1 MTEVLEELVQDVTN
15 RAGRLEGPAEAAA
28 VLESIGVNDDRAQRM
43 GRDSV
48 FGLADEVAGY
58 QREVPAAVEQRA
70 SVETALREK
79 RARPHSRRALGP
91 PRTRTLV
98 RGLAFAVP
106 LVSPLGAAL
115 LLTGPLWTGPGT
127 DIPRAT
133 AIGVAIVASFVATA
147 GFAQVTARRV
157 QGDLGHRAP
166 LLAMRSGLLLAAVG
180 VVGAVLAGLALWGLL
195 EWKPFVAPD
204 QVGTTLQSFALL
216 AALWLCAPLLSGQ
229 GREGW
234 FAVAVAAGVAAGILV
249 HGPGHASLVAA
260 HRSGILVAV
269 WVSITAAV
277 ALLFRDEHRE
287 MPRRS
292 STWAPELAP
301 LAETA
306 RRMAPYA
313 LFGLALAGFLFAD
326 RMAAWYSQRPF
337 HEWILGFQPDYEAG
351 WDWALAAVVAGVVV
365 VRSSAERF
373 GGLVRS
379 LSYRHP
385 LSAEREMSAELRAS
399 YRRSVSRLAVACV
412 AGAVVTFL
420 VVVWLIVSL
429 PSVDRVVTKHS
440 AYVFAMAGPALFL
453 VLWSLLNVAVLFDL
467 ARVRAAVWAA
477 WLAVVADLAVATPL
491 SVHVRAWWAV
501 FGLVAGA
508 AVLWLVTTLGVRR
521 VLRQPELALATA

>member
-337 HEWILGFQPDYEAG
+337 HEWIL
-351 WDWALAAVVAGVVV
+351 AAVVAGVVV

-412 AGAVVTFL
+412 VGAVLTFL
-420 VVVWLIVSL
+420 AMVWLIVSL

-467 ARVRAAVWAA
+467 ARLRAAVWGA
-477 WLAVVADLAVATPL
+477 WLAVVADLAVALPL
-491 SVHVRAWWAV
+491 TAHVRAWWAV

-508 AVLWLVTTLGVRR
+508 VVLWLVTTVAVRR
-521 VLRQPELALATA
+521 IIHRPEFALARA